1 MITDKLKHVSIEIQ
15 AAICKY
21 IDVDAPPIIIDE
33 MKEALNYIL
42 KAIDILE
49 WDEL

>member
-1 MITDKLKHVSIEIQ
+1 MITDKLKHVSMEIQ
-15 AAICKY
+15 AAIWKY
-21 IDVDAPPIIIDE
+21 TDGDGPPPLIDE
-33 MKEALNYIL
+33 MKEALNHIS